1 MEQQLVVAPLFN
13 RIAVDAKTFRV
24 PVADEDTDGDVAQ
37 FASGTFATGIA
48 DATRVPTSN
57 QNTISSVD
65 FTPHKFMATTHLA
78 KDEEEDTVLPLLD
91 FLRAA
96 ATRRLARAIDK
107 SILTWYW
114 CSDRLYSITNQC
126 NYCWYWLCFCYRRYY

>member
-1 MEQQLVVAPLFN
+1 MEQQLVIAPMFK
-13 RIAVDAKTFRV
+13 RVAVDARNFRV
-24 PVADEDTDGDVAQ
+24 PVADEDTDGDVAM

-78 KDEEEDTVLPLLD
+78 KDEEEDSSSAYRLP
-91 FLRAA
+91 
-96 ATRRLARAIDK
+96 T
-107 SILTWYW
+107 
-114 CSDRLYSITNQC
+114 CCCYSPPGSC
-126 NYCWYWLCFCYRRYY
+126 N